1 VSITTA
7 EKLFHAIGR
16 RKRAVARVYV
26 EPGKGKRTINEKDI
40 KDFFRC
46 ELHERTVE
54 LPLELLNVA
63 GLYNIRVSVSGG
75 GSAGQAGAIQLGV
88 SRCLAEIDEK
98 SHKALRDA
106 GLLTRDS
113 REVERK
119 KYGRSG
125 ARKRYQFSKR

>member
-1 VSITTA
+1 MSFTTA
-7 EKLFHAIGR
+7 EKQFHAIGR
-16 RKRAVARVYV
+16 RKRAVARVFV
-26 EPGKGKRTINEKDI
+26 LPGKGKRTVNERDI
-40 KDFFRC
+40 KEYFRC

-54 LPLELLNVA
+54 LPLELLAVA
-63 GLYNIRVSVSGG
+63 GLYNISASVAGG
-75 GSAGQAGAIQLGV
+75 GAAGQAGAVQLAV
-88 SRCLAEIDEK
+88 ARCLSQIDDK

-125 ARKRYQFSKR
+125 ARKRFQFSKR